1 MIIIQMRKKIS
12 DVVQA
17 YMGLIISD
25 PFRVRYYVCVMPY
38 AGALPRPDISNPF
51 RIGFL
56 AVLKLSDIDMEQ
68 KKA

>member
-1 MIIIQMRKKIS
+1 MNGIYGTNYIPPFQGHRLF
-12 DVVQA
+12 
-17 YMGLIISD
+17 LI
-25 PFRVRYYVCVMPY
+25 PF
-38 AGALPRPDISNPF
+38 AGALPRPDLSNPF